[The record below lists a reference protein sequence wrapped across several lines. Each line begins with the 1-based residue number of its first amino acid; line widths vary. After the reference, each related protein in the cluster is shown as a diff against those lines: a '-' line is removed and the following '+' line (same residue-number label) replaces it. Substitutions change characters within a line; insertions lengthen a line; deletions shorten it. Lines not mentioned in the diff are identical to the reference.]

1 MESTIRGQIQ
11 DLLGKLKANE
21 EKLLLYKTGLIP
33 KIIEALKTSEI
44 SYRTGK
50 GDFLILLDTRRQ
62 YQEIELGYE
71 RNKAE
76 REILLAEL
84 ERAVGV
90 PLEEI
95 L

>member
-1 MESTIRGQIQ
+1 M
-11 DLLGKLKANE
+11 L
-21 EKLLLYKTGLIP
+21 P
-33 KIIEALKTSEI
+33 KVLEALKASEI

-62 YQEIELGYE
+62 YQNIELTFEGI
-71 RNKAE
+71 KAE
-76 REILLAEL
+76 RETLLAEL

-95 L
+95 Q